1 MYNNTMKKY
10 QGISTEYDKDNN
22 IKIMVRFMY
31 EGKHY
36 PIKNFT
42 KLFGCKTQAQAS
54 KKLDEVK
61 VLITQGQNPF
71 LQTENNLNDIFKK
84 RVEKKR
90 LNGDWVEHTIEN
102 YELFYDKVLRK
113 PIGHKKLN
121 KITYEDLVKILENKD
136 FLVKKNVWKNRLKQ
150 ILNPIFKDALKQ
162 GTVFIN
168 PCDKV
173 ENFYVEE
180 TEEVHSKIVDDN
192 ILYLSQ
198 ELYRAIKKYP
208 VKSKH
213 QEPEYQCFL
222 YMVLLTARRI
232 GEITKL
238 TKEDCYITHKKIIS
252 PKNITKTKKEFE
264 FPIPD
269 ECINYIKSV
278 KEGNLFPNIKR
289 ASVYLMFQRLI
300 KFSDI
305 ELRKGKILTVHNTRD
320 LMLNIMIQNE
330 VDSRLAD
337 FCLDHKAQGTIKN
350 YISFTFSQQKE
361 ALEKYWALVRNDEM
375 SLKKEEFRKEFFKYY
390 EYEFNKAWDKE
401 LEKLSTTREQNIL

>member
-1 MYNNTMKKY
+1 MKKY